1 MTDDKGKPR
10 LLVLTTTFPRWP
22 GDHEPPF
29 VFELA
34 RRLTDSFDVTVL
46 APHAPG
52 AAREE
57 TTDGVAVR
65 RFRYAPDR
73 LERLAYDGGIP
84 TRLRRHP
91 WLALLLPSFLLAQ
104 IGAALQLTR
113 QQQPA
118 VIHAHWLIPGGLV
131 GAIVKELLPGKRRLL
146 ITAHGADVHLRDRWP
161 IRALKGLAIDSADT
175 VTIVSRALRDRVRP
189 FVPEGTRL
197 EVASMGVDLHARYIP
212 GQQKRPTATLVFA
225 GRLVEKK
232 GVADLLEAMPRVRDR
247 RPGVRLLIAGHGPLE
262 QELRAHAERLHIDDA
277 VEFLGS
283 VANERLP
290 DTLRRASVAVLPFRT
305 ADDGDTEGLGLVAVE
320 AMGCGI
326 PVIVGD
332 VPAIHDVVTHAE
344 TGWIVPPGD
353 PAALA
358 DAILQLLDD
367 PALANRLAEN
377 ARRHAVRTFDWSVV
391 AGRYRML
398 LLALSD

>member
-1 MTDDKGKPR
+1 MTDEKDKPR

-29 VFELA
+29 VYELA
-34 RRLTDSFDVTVL
+34 RRLTDSFDITVL
-46 APHAPG
+46 APHSPG

-57 TTDGVAVR
+57 TMDGVAVR

-73 LERLAYDGGIP
+73 LEKLAYDGGIP
-84 TRLRRHP
+84 TRLRRQP

-113 QQQPA
+113 QQRPS
-118 VIHAHWLIPGGLV
+118 VIHAHWLLPGGLV
-131 GAIVKELLPGKRRLL
+131 GAIVKELLPGKRGLL

-161 IRALKGLAIDSADT
+161 IRPLKHLAIDSADT
-175 VTIVSRALRDRVRP
+175 VTFVSQALRDRVRP
-189 FVPEGTRL
+189 SVPAGTQL
-197 EVASMGVDLHARYIP
+197 EIASMGVDLHGRYTP
-212 GQQKRPTATLVFA
+212 GQQTQPTATLVFA
-225 GRLVEKK
+225 GRLVDKK
-232 GVADLLEAMPRVRDR
+232 GVADLLEAIPRVRDR
-247 RPGVRLLIAGHGPLE
+247 CPDVHLLIAGHGPLA
-262 QELRAHAERLHIDDA
+262 QDLRNHAERLRIEDA

-283 VANERLP
+283 IPNDQLP
-290 DTLRRASVAVLPFRT
+290 DTLRRANLAVLPFRT

-344 TGWIVPPGD
+344 TGWIVPPRD

-358 DAILQLLDD
+358 DAIVQLLDD
-367 PALANRLAEN
+367 PSLASRLAKN
-377 ARRHAVRTFDWSVV
+377 ARRHAVHTFDWSVV
-391 AGRYRML
+391 AERYRTL
-398 LLALSD
+398 LQALND